1 MMEQYT
7 TSSLLSLSSTPV
19 TTNTPST
26 PPSIPPK
33 DDTGLSREIIISIS
47 AGSALGLLIALALIV
62 IISYI
67 LKRLY
72 IVCLSVRSY
81 IYVYYLL
88 R

>member
-62 IISYI
+62 SYI

-81 IYVYYLL
+81 IYV
-88 R
+88 